1 MESLM
6 RRSLSAI
13 ALVAAATLAL
23 AGCAGGDE
31 TPAAT
36 GGGGTGGDELEE
48 LVSAAQDE
56 GSLVFYLTPPEAT
69 AQQLADAF
77 YDEYGI
83 EAEFVRMTG
92 GELAARYS
100 AEVEAGA
107 PAADLVMPSYD
118 EFIDKGLDEGWLL
131 GLDEADIPGYDEFPE
146 EGKLA
151 DGAVAVVQFAPS
163 GLSWNTEALGDLPA
177 PETFEDLADPQYEGK
192 LLLTDPS
199 SSQAYIQFWTMV
211 AEAYGMET
219 VEAIADNAVRL
230 YNSVVPMTEAL
241 GAGEGAVTGPNVG
254 QVVAGAAKSGAPVEF
269 TVPDLT
275 NGPEIVLS
283 LSADAQSPNAA
294 RLFAH
299 FVLSEAG
306 QDILNAAAGNIS
318 AYNFDEM
325 PAEYVR
331 IDRDTALENEQAI
344 LDAFGL

>member
-1 MESLM
+1 M
-6 RRSLSAI
+6 RRTLSAI
-13 ALVAAATLAL
+13 ALATVAGIAL
-23 AGCAGGDE
+23 AGCSSDEPTDEPGAGGDS
-31 TPAAT
+31 
-36 GGGGTGGDELEE
+36 GGSELDEL
-48 LVSAAQDE
+48 VAAAQDE

-69 AQQLADAF
+69 ARELADAF
-77 YDEYGI
+77 FDKYEI

-92 GELAARYS
+92 GELSARYS

-118 EFIDKGLDEGWLL
+118 QFIDQGLEEGWLI
-131 GLDEADIPGYDEFPE
+131 GMDEAEIPGWDEFPE

-151 DGAVAVVQFAPS
+151 DGALPVVQFAPS
-163 GLSWNTEALGDLPA
+163 ALSWNTDALGDLPV
-177 PETFEDLADPQYEGK
+177 PDSFDDLADPMYKGK

-211 AEAYGMET
+211 ADAYGMET

-241 GAGEGAVTGPNVG
+241 AAGEGAVTGPNVG
-254 QVVAGAAKSGAPVEF
+254 QVVAGAAANGAPVESA
-269 TVPDLT
+269 VPDLT
-275 NGPEIVLS
+275 NGPEIVMAV
-283 LSADAQSPNAA
+283 SADAQSPNAA

-299 FVLSEAG
+299 FVLSEEG
-306 QDILNAAAGNIS
+306 QDIINAAPGNIS
-318 AYNFDEM
+318 AYNYDEM

-331 IDRDTALENEQAI
+331 VDRDAALENEQAI

>member
-1 MESLM
+1 M
-6 RRSLSAI
+6 RRSLTAAAI
-13 ALVAAATLAL
+13 VAATLVF
-23 AGCAGGDE
+23 AGCAGGADAD
-31 TPAAT
+31 PDAGASS
-36 GGGGTGGDELEE
+36 GSGDLDELIA
-48 LVSAAQDE
+48 AAQDE
-56 GSLVFYLTPPEAT
+56 GSLVFYLTPPEST

-77 YDEYGI
+77 FDEYGV

-92 GELAARYS
+92 GELSARYS

-118 EFIDKGLDEGWLL
+118 AFIDKGLDEGWLT
-131 GLDEADIPGYDEFPE
+131 GLDEAGIPDYDAFPE
-146 EGKLA
+146 DGKLR
-151 DGAVAVVQFAPS
+151 DGATAVVQFAPS
-163 GLSWNTEALGDLPA
+163 GLSWNTDALGDLPV
-177 PETFEDLADPQYEGK
+177 PESFEDLADPAYKGK

-199 SSQAYIQFWTMV
+199 SSQAYIQFWT
-211 AEAYGMET
+211 AIADAYGMET
-219 VEAIADNAVRL
+219 VEAIAGNSVRL

-241 GAGEGAVTGPNVG
+241 GAGEGALTGPNVG
-254 QVVAGAAKSGAPVEF
+254 QVVGGAVKNGAPVEF
-269 TVPDLT
+269 AVPDLT

-283 LSADAQSPNAA
+283 ISTDAQSPNAA

-306 QDILNAAAGNIS
+306 QEIINAAPGNIS

-331 IDRDTALENEQAI
+331 VDRDEALKNEQAI

>member
-1 MESLM
+1 M

-13 ALVAAATLAL
+13 ALAAATGIAL
-23 AGCAGGDE
+23 VGCSSSEPADAPAGGGASGDSE
-31 TPAAT
+31 L
-36 GGGGTGGDELEE
+36 DELIA
-48 LVSAAQDE
+48 AAQDE
-56 GSLVFYLTPPEAT
+56 GSLIFYLTPPEAT
-69 AQQLADAF
+69 ARELADAF
-77 YDEYGI
+77 FEKYDI

-100 AEVEAGA
+100 AEVESGA

-118 EFIDKGLDEGWLL
+118 EFIDQGLDEGWLL
-131 GLDEADIPGYDEFPE
+131 GMDEAGVPGYDEFPE

-151 DGAVAVVQFAPS
+151 DGALPVVQFAPS
-163 GLSWNTEALGDLPA
+163 ALSWNTDALGDLPV
-177 PETFEDLADPQYEGK
+177 PDSFDDLADPVYKDK

-211 AEAYGMET
+211 ADEYGMET

-241 GAGEGAVTGPNVG
+241 AAGEGAVTGPNVG
-254 QVVAGAAKSGAPVEF
+254 QVVAGAAANGAPVESA
-269 TVPDLT
+269 VPDLT

-283 LSADAQSPNAA
+283 ISAEAQSPNAA

-299 FVLSEAG
+299 FVLSEEG
-306 QDILNAAAGNIS
+306 QEIINAAPGNIS
-318 AYNFDEM
+318 AYDFDQM
-325 PAEYVR
+325 PSEYVR
-331 IDRDTALENEQAI
+331 VDRDAALENEQAI